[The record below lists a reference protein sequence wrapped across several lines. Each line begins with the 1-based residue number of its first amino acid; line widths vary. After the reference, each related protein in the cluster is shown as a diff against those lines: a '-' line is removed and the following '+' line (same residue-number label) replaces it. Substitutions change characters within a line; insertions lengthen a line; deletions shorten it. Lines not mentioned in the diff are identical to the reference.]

1 MKITRIQFRNIHGN
15 KQLRAL
21 ASITLD
27 GVLTIDDI
35 AIVQLGRGFTVRYPR
50 NKYRQY
56 IVLPRTPKATRQIE
70 NKLLHSYRKFLCGER
85 GNTT

>member
-56 IVLPRTPKATRQIE
+56 IVLPRT
-70 NKLLHSYRKFLCGER
+70 LHSYRKFLCGER